1 MKLVFATSNQNKA
14 KEIQQLVPDFIQIIT
29 LNDINQVEEIPETSD
44 TIEGNATQKMEY
56 IVANFGIDCFAD
68 DTGLEIESLNG
79 EPGVYSARYAGEEK
93 NADNNMNLVLIKMQG
108 VSNRK
113 ARFKTVISLSLN
125 GENYLFEGIVNGEIR
140 NEKVGDAGFGYD
152 PIFEPEKAGKTFAEM
167 NTVEKNQMS
176 HRARAFKKMVD
187 FLAEYNQK
195 DNGEKQQTI

>member
-14 KEIQQLVPDFIQIIT
+14 NEIQQLVPDFFQILT
-29 LNDINQVEEIPETSD
+29 LNDINQIEEIPETSD
-44 TIEGNATQKMEY
+44 TIEGNAVQKMEY
-56 IVANFGIDCFAD
+56 IVTNFGIDCFAD

-93 NADNNMNLVLIKMQG
+93 NAANNMDLVLRKMQG
-108 VSNRK
+108 ESNRK

-140 NEKVGDAGFGYD
+140 NEKVGASGFGYD
-152 PIFEPEKAGKTFAEM
+152 PIFEPENAGKTFAEM

-187 FLAEYNQK
+187 FLTEYNQK

>member
-79 EPGVYSARYAGEEK
+79 EPGVY
-93 NADNNMNLVLIKMQG
+93 
-108 VSNRK
+108 
-113 ARFKTVISLSLN
+113 
-125 GENYLFEGIVNGEIR
+125 
-140 NEKVGDAGFGYD
+140 
-152 PIFEPEKAGKTFAEM
+152 
-167 NTVEKNQMS
+167 
-176 HRARAFKKMVD
+176 
-187 FLAEYNQK
+187 
-195 DNGEKQQTI
+195 